1 VAGQYGDRGA
11 RRGMGMR
18 YFVSIAAL
26 ALAATAPALATGS
39 LKIQQ
44 SNNGVNSYTDVGMR
58 IVNKTLM
65 LTSAD
70 KISVVII
77 SGGTCDDVNGLKRCN
92 AKQLSMEENGVTHVI
107 PFVNAT
113 FYFNLTDGDLM
124 LPLSTVKLAPN
135 SVLFSAKTDKGTYI
149 TGSGTLDGKTPQ

>member
-1 VAGQYGDRGA
+1 MEGQSNECGA
-11 RRGMGMR
+11 SRRMGMR

-26 ALAATAPALATGS
+26 AVATTAPAWATGT

-44 SNNGVNSYTDVGMR
+44 NNNSIKTYTDVGLR
-58 IVNKTLM
+58 IVGKTLM

-70 KISVVII
+70 KYSTVII
-77 SGGTCDDVNGLKRCN
+77 SGGSCDDVGGLKRCN
-92 AKQLSMEENGVTHVI
+92 AKQLSMEENGATHVI

-113 FYFNLTDGDLM
+113 FYFNLTDGDLT

-135 SVLFSAKTDKGTYI
+135 SVIFATKTAKGTYI

>member
-1 VAGQYGDRGA
+1 MIG
-11 RRGMGMR
+11 R
-18 YFVSIAAL
+18 YILSVAAL
-26 ALAATAPALATGS
+26 VVASTAPAFATGS

-44 SNNGVNSYTDVGMR
+44 SDNTIQSYTSVNMR
-58 IVNKTLM
+58 IVQKTLM
-65 LTSAD
+65 LTSED
-70 KISVVII
+70 KVSTVII
-77 SGGTCDDVNGLKRCN
+77 SGGSCVDADNGLKRCN
-92 AKQLSMEENGVTHVI
+92 AKQLSMDQNGTTHVI

-135 SVLFSAKTDKGTYI
+135 SVIFSAKTAKGTYI